1 MTIALLGSSGAGK
14 STLVNTLAG
23 REVMATGGIREEDSK
38 GRHTTTHRELIDLD
52 GVSIIDTPGL
62 RELGVAEAD
71 EGLAGTFTDIA
82 ELISLCRFS
91 DCTHGNEP
99 GCAVRRA
106 LEDGSLP
113 PDRWETYRR
122 LEAENNW
129 SKRMKN
135 ERNMKIAMARQ
146 RMGRG
151 K

>member
-1 MTIALLGSSGAGK
+1 MDRLREFFIPGVTIALLGSSGAGK

-23 REVMATGGIREEDSK
+23 REIMTTGGIREEDSK
-38 GRHTTTHRELIDLD
+38 GRHTTTHRELIDLN

-62 RELGVAEAD
+62 RELGMADAD
-71 EGLAGTFTDIA
+71 EGLAGTFADIA

-91 DCTHGNEP
+91 DCTPGNEP

-122 LEAENNW
+122 L
-129 SKRMKN
+129 
-135 ERNMKIAMARQ
+135 
-146 RMGRG
+146 
-151 K
+151 